1 MAANNFI
8 GLRISDERKEIYRAL
23 ADAENRSIS
32 NFIVN
37 RVDSTITGQ
46 YPTEPTQNPTKSQI
60 RAIKALADTLSDEQ
74 SHALAHSLYGKK
86 SEFNKIDGETDYG
99 SSLEEKKFYTVQ
111 STLYRGT
118 FWPTLESLDLKDE

>member
-46 YPTEPTQNPTKSQI
+46 YPTNQPKSTKGQI
-60 RAIKALADTLSDEQ
+60 RAIKAFEI
-74 SHALAHSLYGKK
+74 LYLMNNIMHWHTVFM
-86 SEFNKIDGETDYG
+86 EKIG
-99 SSLEEKKFYTVQ
+99 V
-111 STLYRGT
+111 
-118 FWPTLESLDLKDE
+118 

>member
-46 YPTEPTQNPTKSQI
+46 YPTEPTQNPT
-60 RAIKALADTLSDEQ
+60 
-74 SHALAHSLYGKK
+74 
-86 SEFNKIDGETDYG
+86 
-99 SSLEEKKFYTVQ
+99 
-111 STLYRGT
+111 
-118 FWPTLESLDLKDE
+118 

>member
-46 YPTEPTQNPTKSQI
+46 YPTEPTQNPTNSQI

-74 SHALAHSLYGKK
+74 YHALAHSLYGKK
-86 SEFNKIDGETDYG
+86 SDRK
-99 SSLEEKKFYTVQ
+99 SVV
-111 STLYRGT
+111 
-118 FWPTLESLDLKDE
+118 

>member
-1 MAANNFI
+1 MN
-8 GLRISDERKEIYRAL
+8 
-23 ADAENRSIS
+23 ADYE
-32 NFIVN
+32 
-37 RVDSTITGQ
+37 
-46 YPTEPTQNPTKSQI
+46 
-60 RAIKALADTLSDEQ
+60 
-74 SHALAHSLYGKK
+74 LYVVK